1 MIGIGRN
8 EISRR
13 IEYRRHGYDD
23 RTDIRRTA
31 NGRDSFVGA
40 TFDDLDETTKL
51 AWAAFPI
58 YHETGFEQRAA
69 FLGKDCRTDCQYR

>member
-1 MIGIGRN
+1 MLLTGELLIGGKSRIGTAGSF
-8 EISRR
+8 EA
-13 IEYRRHGYDD
+13 IEAATG
-23 RTDIRRTA
+23 
-31 NGRDSFVGA
+31 GKLKGSFGGA